1 MLYHRRMRA
10 SSIALAAA
18 LIAASGCA
26 SMDTGAPG
34 PWRDPA
40 FRPSA
45 VRRPAVYLQVS
56 LERVGLGSGPFSAEE
71 RAGIPERYES
81 AVQESLN
88 GLGILPV
95 DITLEARRAER
106 TNALPLEGL
115 KPAAAL
121 ARAREIGADHLV
133 IVDARLSRRD
143 LALCRQGG
151 RALVGTATYWEAGL
165 EVLRVSDGA
174 QILLEPP
181 GAEQRVLDIEIDCR
195 QGRLIRRKAMD
206 EMVEESVG
214 KILAPL
220 RKP

>member
-1 MLYHRRMRA
+1 MRA
-10 SSIALAAA
+10 LPIVLVV
-18 LIAASGCA
+18 LLLAASGCA
-26 SMDTGAPG
+26 TPELGAPG

-45 VRRPAVYLQVS
+45 VRRPAVYVQVS
-56 LERVGLGSGPFSAEE
+56 LERVGMGSGPFSAEE
-71 RAGIPERYES
+71 RAGIPERYET

-88 GLGILPV
+88 GAGILPV
-95 DITLEARRAER
+95 DITLEARRAEK
-106 TNALPLEGL
+106 TNDLPLEGI

-143 LALCRQGG
+143 LPLCRQGA
-151 RALVGTATYWEAGL
+151 RALVGTATYWETGL
-165 EVLRVSDGA
+165 EVLRVSDGSRVL
-174 QILLEPP
+174 IEPP
-181 GAEQRVLDIEIDCR
+181 GAEQRVLDLEVDCK

-220 RKP
+220 GRP

>member
-1 MLYHRRMRA
+1 MRA
-10 SSIALAAA
+10 LPFAVGAA
-18 LIAASGCA
+18 LLAASGCA
-26 SMDTGAPG
+26 TPELGPAG

-45 VRRPAVYLQVS
+45 VRQPAVYLQVS
-56 LERVGLGSGPFSAEE
+56 LERAGMGSGPFSAEE
-71 RAGIPERYES
+71 RAAIPERYET
-81 AVQESLN
+81 AVQEALN
-88 GLGILPV
+88 GAGILPV
-95 DITLEARRAER
+95 EITLEARRAEK
-106 TNALPLEGL
+106 TNDLPLAGL

-165 EVLRVSDGA
+165 EVLRVSDGVRV
-174 QILLEPP
+174 LVEPP
-181 GAEQRVLDIEIDCR
+181 GAEQRVLDLEVDCQ

-206 EMVEESVG
+206 EMIEESANRTLEP
-214 KILAPL
+214 LARP
-220 RKP
+220 